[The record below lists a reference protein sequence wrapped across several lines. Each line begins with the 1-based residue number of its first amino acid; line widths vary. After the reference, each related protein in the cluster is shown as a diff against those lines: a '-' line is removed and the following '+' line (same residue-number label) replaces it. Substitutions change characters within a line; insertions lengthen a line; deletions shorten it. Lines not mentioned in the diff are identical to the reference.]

1 MKELTLEANVDNI
14 AVVTDFV
21 NALLEEAGC
30 AMKAQL
36 QIDVAIDE
44 LFGNIARYAYAS
56 GRGEATV
63 QVDLDRSIRQ
73 ISITLIDGGTP
84 FDPLKDAPAPDITS
98 PLEKRPIGG
107 LGIFLVKKTMDDVS
121 SRHQDGKN
129 MLTIRKKI

>member
-56 GRGEATV
+56 ARGEATV
-63 QVDLDRSIRQ
+63 RVELDREARQ
-73 ISITLIDGGTP
+73 VSITLIDSGKP
-84 FDPLKDAPAPDITS
+84 FDPLHEIPVPDTTS
-98 PLEKRPIGG
+98 PLEQRPIGG
-107 LGIFLVKKTMDDVS
+107 LGVYLVKKTMDGIRY
-121 SRHQDGKN
+121 RHEGGKN
-129 MLTIRKKI
+129 MLTIVKRI